1 MTAPVGTQAAPVVG
15 MHNPHSS
22 SILEHAL
29 EIIEMARPL
38 IEAIYRKDRDL
49 GSQVRHAL
57 SSVAL
62 NLAEG
67 FGCTGGSARARFE
80 TAQGSLKE
88 ARTGFRVAVAWRYIP
103 QSATTELLESMQSLG
118 GRVFGLCRR

>member
-1 MTAPVGTQAAPVVG
+1 
-15 MHNPHSS
+15 
-22 SILEHAL
+22 
-29 EIIEMARPL
+29 MARPL

-49 GSQVRHAL
+49 GSQVRRAL

-80 TAQGSLKE
+80 TARGSLNE
-88 ARTGFRVAVAWRYIP
+88 AGTGFRIAVAWRYIP
-103 QSATTELLESMQSLG
+103 QSATNELLESMHSLG
-118 GRVFGLCRR
+118 GRVFGLVRR